1 MGTLLRDSGRLAE
14 AEPLY
19 REALEKRRRV
29 LGEDHPHTLVS
40 LGNMGILL
48 ARQGKPAEAE
58 PFLLDSHEKRS
69 RVLGEQ
75 HPLTVAA
82 IGALVDLYTAWDT
95 AEPGK
100 GYGARAAEWQARKDA
115 RK

>member
-1 MGTLLRDSGRLAE
+1 
-14 AEPLY
+14 LY

-29 LGEDHPHTLVS
+29 LSEEHPHTLVS

-82 IGALVDLYTAWDT
+82 IGALVDLYTAWDKS
-95 AEPGK
+95 EPGK
-100 GYGARAAEWQARKDA
+100 GHGARAAEWQAKSDA
-115 RK
+115 AKK